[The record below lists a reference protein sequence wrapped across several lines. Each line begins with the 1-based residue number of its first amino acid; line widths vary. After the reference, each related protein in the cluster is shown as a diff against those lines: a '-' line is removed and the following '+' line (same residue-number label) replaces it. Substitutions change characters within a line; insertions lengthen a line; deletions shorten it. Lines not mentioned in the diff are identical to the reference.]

1 MKQSTI
7 RALDSF
13 LNEEKES
20 RNYEGLPVTFKNNPG
35 LNSAHTDSFSHLKIP
50 SDYIDLLEK
59 HNGFTLF
66 QYEDIGGFNFFG
78 VDQLQIETDLQKETY
93 EEEWDDRIIII
104 GNVIGDGDFIGLR
117 ILENGGYEVLDGYHD
132 EAPQNWNTITDSLDD
147 FFLKLI
153 ESKGER
159 YWLQ

>member
-7 RALDSF
+7 RALDSI
-13 LNEEKES
+13 LNKEKES
-20 RNYEGLPVTFKNNPG
+20 RNYDGLPVTFKANPG
-35 LNSAHTDSFSHLKIP
+35 LDSIHRNSSSQLKIP

-59 HNGFTLF
+59 YNGFTLF
-66 QYEDIGGFNFFG
+66 QYEDIGGYNFLG
-78 VDQLQIETDLQKETY
+78 IDQLEIETDLQKETY
-93 EEEWDDRIIII
+93 VEEWDDRIIVI

-117 ILENGGYEVLDGYHD
+117 ILENDGYEVLDCYHD
-132 EAPQNWNTITDSLDD
+132 EAPQNWNIITDSLDD